1 MKTGKKRIGI
11 FIGSDFHARS
21 IVESGVLDALIIDY
35 EVVVLTSLKIRINY
49 LARFSKL
56 NFVEFDVSRKVN
68 HLFSQYLQYRHKKL
82 LLK

>member
-1 MKTGKKRIGI
+1 MKTRKKRIGL

-35 EVVVLTSLKIRINY
+35 EVVVLTSIKTRVNH
-49 LARFSKL
+49 LARFSEL

-68 HLFSQYLQYRHKKL
+68 KFF
-82 LLK
+82 